1 MHAFGT
7 ILRLNLLLGAVL
19 LGACAGGEGT
29 METKKVKYEDTTGPA
44 VEAPGPDFQMP
55 PKAQLREPLTP
66 IQYKVTQESGTEP
79 AFRNEYWDNHEHGIY
94 VDVVSGEPLFSSLDK
109 FESGSGWPSF
119 AKPLEGADIV
129 EKEDRAYGMR
139 RVEVRSDVADSHLGH
154 LFDDGPRDRGGMRYC
169 INSASLRFVPL
180 ARMKAQGYGDH
191 LQPFVAAGLYEA
203 RDDAAMTATRE
214 TATLAGGCFWGM
226 EELIRQIKGVTNTE
240 VGYSGGTISNATY
253 QDVKTGRSGHAESVQ
268 ITFDPEVVSYEEI
281 LGWYFRMHD
290 PTTLN
295 RQGNDRGTQ
304 YRSAVFYHSAE
315 QKAIAERVKKQ
326 VDASGKWSNAIVTE
340 IVAADDFWPAED
352 YHQDYLQKNPDGY
365 TCHWIRD

>member
-1 MHAFGT
+1 MEVSNVKNEGQSSPAGVMQSVAERPGSDYEKPSSAE
-7 ILRLNLLLGAVL
+7 LRQ
-19 LGACAGGEGT
+19 T
-29 METKKVKYEDTTGPA
+29 
-44 VEAPGPDFQMP
+44 
-55 PKAQLREPLTP
+55 LTP

-94 VDVVSGEPLFSSLDK
+94 VDIVSGEPLFSSLDK

-119 AKPLEGADIV
+119 TKPVASTGIV
-129 EKEDRAYGMR
+129 EKEDRSYGMR
-139 RVEVRSDVADSHLGH
+139 RVEVRSDMADSHLGH

-191 LQPFVAAGLYEA
+191 LQPFVAAGLHDTSE
-203 RDDAAMTATRE
+203 DGPMTATRE

-226 EELIRQIKGVTNTE
+226 EELIRQINGVTDTE
-240 VGYSGGTISNATY
+240 VGYSGGVSSNATY
-253 QDVKTGRSGHAESVQ
+253 KDVKTGRSGHAESVQ

-281 LGWYFRMHD
+281 VGWYFRMHD

-304 YRSAVFYHSAE
+304 YRSVIFYHSAE
-315 QKAIAERVKKQ
+315 QKEIAQRVRKQ
-326 VDASGKWSNAIVTE
+326 VDASGKWSNPVVTD

-352 YHQDYLQKNPDGY
+352 HHQDYLQKNPDGY